1 MGTDLGAGG
10 AHRQVWARGG
20 GGGEGGQ
27 LLCELNWHC
36 R

>member
-20 GGGEGGQ
+20 GGEGGQ